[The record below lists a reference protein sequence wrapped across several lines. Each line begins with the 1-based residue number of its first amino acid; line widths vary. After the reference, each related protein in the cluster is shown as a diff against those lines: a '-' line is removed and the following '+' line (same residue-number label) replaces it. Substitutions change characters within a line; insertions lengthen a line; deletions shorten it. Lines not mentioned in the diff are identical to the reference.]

1 MIAFAALVL
10 VESLAVD
17 LLILS
22 QLRMHW
28 SSEARLAQA
37 KKNPAFAGSSSFTE
51 RSILLL
57 SFSFFSAPHL

>member
-22 QLRMHW
+22 QLRMH
-28 SSEARLAQA
+28 
-37 KKNPAFAGSSSFTE
+37 
-51 RSILLL
+51 
-57 SFSFFSAPHL
+57 